1 MLASTTG
8 SYIKM
13 PLRWYLT
20 GSTAQMLDGPMVYQ
34 DRISR
39 RLAES
44 FLGPPVP
51 PVSRSDQGS
60 GSHWEGEW
68 LHSELWGGGCRLPC
82 VSSR

>member
-34 DRISR
+34 DRTSR

-51 PVSRSDQGS
+51 GQTKAVGPSGRAS
-60 GSHWEGEW
+60 GSAGSFGVAAAVYH
-68 LHSELWGGGCRLPC
+68 
-82 VSSR
+82 V